1 MKRARKFRDGD
12 VIATVEEAVG
22 RIMAGQYLMCR
33 GKPMHSSWLSNQSL
47 LLIASTVRRGDYRV
61 AVSTNEGETP

>member
-1 MKRARKFRDGD
+1 MARARKFREGD

-22 RIMAGQYLMCR
+22 RILAGQYLICR

-47 LLIASTVRRGDYRV
+47 LLLASTVRRGDFRV
-61 AVSTNEGETP
+61 AVKTNEGDVT